1 MRFWILAQ
9 NATHSYAGND
19 TYEYYVYPHMYYHVS
34 IFITQQGLN
43 FYSSKAKHIKR
54 LNTYRDFQYLYIEPT
69 KRRQFFTCVM
79 VLLWQPVH
87 LDILQSCKCIAP
99 AHHTIKPPGVSP
111 ALQLGVRNTFLMAL
125 FHCPSLR
132 VMVRIRK
139 WRINWCSSP
148 MMIHK
153 ITYFVD

>member
-1 MRFWILAQ
+1 MLQ
-9 NATHSYAGND
+9 GTH
-19 TYEYYVYPHMYYHVS
+19 
-34 IFITQQGLN
+34 
-43 FYSSKAKHIKR
+43 FY
-54 LNTYRDFQYLYIEPT
+54 T
-69 KRRQFFTCVM
+69 KRKLYPKIYIKLKLTHNANKMKKLCSCVPRSLKYFNQSDVCNVPLVFSYWLISTVCLKVNVSKKSLFTCVM

-139 WRINWCSSP
+139 WRIN
-148 MMIHK
+148 
-153 ITYFVD
+153 